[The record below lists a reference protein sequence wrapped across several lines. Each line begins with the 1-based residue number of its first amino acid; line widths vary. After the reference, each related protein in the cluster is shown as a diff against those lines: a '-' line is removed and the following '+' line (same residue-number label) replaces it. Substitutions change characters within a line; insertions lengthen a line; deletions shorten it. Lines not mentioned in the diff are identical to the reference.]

1 MPTLKGSHLNAGK
14 ERQTMSQS
22 LVSLLVHLVF
32 STKNRADL
40 ITPGIET
47 DLFAYMSATLKNHG
61 SPCLAING
69 TMNHVH
75 LLLSLSKNDAL
86 AAVVRELKKSSSRW
100 IKSKD
105 VKFSEFVW
113 QDGYGAFSVGQS
125 SAAALKLYIARQKEH
140 HRERSFESE
149 LLALLEKYGVRY
161 DEEYLWR

>member
-1 MPTLKGSHLNAGK
+1 
-14 ERQTMSQS
+14 MSQT

-40 ITPGIET
+40 IAPEIET
-47 DLFAYMSATLKNHG
+47 DLFAYMSATLKNRG

-69 TMNHVH
+69 TTNHVH

-86 AAVVRELKKSSSRW
+86 SVVVRELKKSSSKW
-100 IKSKD
+100 IKSRGVEFKD
-105 VKFSEFVW
+105 FVW

-125 SAAALKLYIARQKEH
+125 NVAALKLYIARQKEH
-140 HRERSFESE
+140 HRGRSFEEE